1 MVLTYNFA
9 GIIAG
14 LRQSIISAGGTPQV
28 QYEYNFKGIIQAI
41 QDLEVTITEL
51 VANGGGGSGTVQPL
65 IDDLVL
71 DIGNVTGSL
80 TLTEEKVNQIL
91 VALRGYPVIES
102 PSTGQELIPIFVVP
116 SAM

>member
-1 MVLTYNFA
+1 MVTLTYNFA

-28 QYEYNFKGIIQAI
+28 QYEYNFKGIIEAI
-41 QDLEVTITEL
+41 QDLQTSITDL
-51 VANGGGGSGTVQPL
+51 AAGGGGGGTIQPL

-71 DIGNVTGSL
+71 DTGDVTGSL
-80 TLTEEKVNQIL
+80 TLTEEKVNAIL
-91 VALRGYPVIES
+91 TALRGYPVIES
-102 PSTGQELIPIFVVP
+102 PATTQELIPVFIVP